1 MGADEPRAASDENSH
16 QPSVK
21 TKRNSGKRVA
31 VHALLF
37 IAAALGT
44 LIWRLA
50 PELTRRSHIDPAFQL
65 PSGFELASPPTTQFD
80 FPLAARIAPSPKTT
94 NAYQKTR
101 YREKSMGG

>member
-31 VHALLF
+31 VHAPLF

-44 LIWRLA
+44 LIWQLA

-65 PSGFELASPPTTQFD
+65 PSGFELASPPTTRFD
-80 FPLAARIAPSPKTT
+80 FPLASENSALA
-94 NAYQKTR
+94 
-101 YREKSMGG
+101 